1 MALKIGGKIVDGP
14 KQALLV
20 LPRPDGDIPF
30 KFVAVLDDE
39 EFIKLCPRPVAPK
52 SMKPGIGIIEN
63 TEDPKYKAAVEARGE
78 QRADWFFLKSIEPSA
93 IEWNKVKMEDCT
105 TWANWREE
113 LKEAGFNMQERD
125 RIYVTFLETNS
136 VSDSMVDEARARF
149 LASQQAKASVDP
161 LSLTTVLL
169 SSESGKPASDG
180 ESNPKAS

>member
-1 MALKIGGKIVDGP
+1 MALKIGGKVINGP
-14 KQALLV
+14 KEALLV

-39 EFIKLCPRPVAPK
+39 EFNKLCPRPTAPK
-52 SMKPGIGIIEN
+52 SMKPGVGIVEN
-63 TEDPKYKAAVEARGE
+63 TEDPKYKAAIEARGE

-93 IEWNKVKMEDCT
+93 IEWNKVKLDDCN
-105 TWANWREE
+105 TWKLWREE

-149 LASQQAKASVDP
+149 LASQQAKASVEAS
-161 LSLTTVLL
+161 SLTTVLPTT
-169 SSESGKPASDG
+169 ESGVPASVG
-180 ESNPKAS
+180 G